1 MKMAKVLIVDD
12 DAVLR
17 EFLQKSLKRAG
28 YDVRATDSKAS
39 VKRDE
44 FDAVLSEIERPF
56 SLDKLQ
62 RRLRLMGLTQ
72 AA

>member
-1 MKMAKVLIVDD
+1 MAKVLIVDD

-17 EFLQKSLKRAG
+17 EFLQKSLTRAG
-28 YDVRATDSKAS
+28 YDVRTTDSRAS
-39 VKRDE
+39 VERAG

>member
-1 MKMAKVLIVDD
+1 MAKVLIVDD

-17 EFLQKSLKRAG
+17 EFLQKSLTRAG
-28 YDVRATDSKAS
+28 YDVRTTDSRAC
-39 VKRDE
+39 VERAG